1 MGFLFFHLKPKTSVG
16 GGGGG
21 GGGGEG
27 GGGLFGGGGGEEL
40 QPLGGG
46 GGGGGGVP
54 AVGWGGGGK
63 SSSRRVGGG
72 EEIADAGGGE
82 EIADGGRVGGRR
94 DRRGEGGRGNGG
106 RWTATATARFR
117 LAANGLASFDFSSL
131 LGSVYCDFLRSV
143 NRFHFLVIYR
153 ILGFI
158 CWKFKNGS
166 RVWIFCQGNKI
177 IFHASLI
184 VV

>member
-1 MGFLFFHLKPKTSVG
+1 MW
-16 GGGGG
+16 
-21 GGGGEG
+21 GEKRS
-27 GGGLFGGGGGEEL
+27 
-40 QPLGGG
+40 PT
-46 GGGGGGVP
+46 
-54 AVGWGGGGK
+54 
-63 SSSRRVGGG
+63 R
-72 EEIADAGGGE
+72 GGE
-82 EIADGGRVGGRR
+82 EIADGRR
-94 DRRGEGGRGNGG
+94 DRQGEGGRGNSE
-106 RWTATATARFR
+106 RWTATATARLR
-117 LAANGLASFDFSSL
+117 LAANGLASLDFSSL

-184 VV
+184 VVLFSGSWFTVQKFSMVHGLNFWLSAVILRVEWVFGQFC

>member
-16 GGGGG
+16 GGGRWGG
-21 GGGGEG
+21 GGGGEEFQPVVVG
-27 GGGLFGGGGGEEL
+27 VGEGEF
-40 QPLGGG
+40 QPS
-46 GGGGGGVP
+46 
-54 AVGWGGGGK
+54 GGGK
-63 SSSRRVGGG
+63 SSSHRVGG
-72 EEIADAGGGE
+72 
-82 EIADGGRVGGRR
+82 VGGRR
-94 DRRGEGGRGNGG
+94 DCRRGQRSPGGGGRGNDE
-106 RWTATATARFR
+106 RWTATATARLR
-117 LAANGLASFDFSSL
+117 LAANGLASLDFSSL
-131 LGSVYCDFLRSV
+131 LGSVYCDFLRSI

-158 CWKFKNGS
+158 CWEFKNGL